1 MNSFMISIL
10 DQTQKYKVGI
20 KKKSQGFYNKLTPH
34 SI

>member
-20 KKKSQGFYNKLTPH
+20 KKKSHKASTIN
-34 SI
+34 